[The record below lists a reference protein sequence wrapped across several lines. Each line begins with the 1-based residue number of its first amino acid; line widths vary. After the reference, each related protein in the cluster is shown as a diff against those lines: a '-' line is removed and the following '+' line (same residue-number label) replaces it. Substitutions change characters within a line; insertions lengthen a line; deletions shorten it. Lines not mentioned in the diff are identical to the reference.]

1 MLVWE
6 DLPHPSHT
14 PAKPALPNVPRDVS
28 APMPSP
34 LHAARRTSTSRPCVP
49 AAGGEEGHLN
59 GRCGHAAPHRQ
70 RHPFLRRRPT
80 VPAPARIA
88 SHGRKTF
95 TAVGAAPGQSGTTNH
110 RAGASNLVCFLST

>member
-6 DLPHPSHT
+6 DLPHPSH
-14 PAKPALPNVPRDVS
+14 AAANPALPNVLRDVS

-34 LHAARRTSTSRPCVP
+34 LSAARRIPTSHPCVH
-49 AAGGEEGHLN
+49 AAGCEG
-59 GRCGHAAPHRQ
+59 GRPASRRQ
-70 RHPFLRRRPT
+70 RPPFLRRRPA
-80 VPAPARIA
+80 VPAPARTT
-88 SHGRKTF
+88 SHGTKTF